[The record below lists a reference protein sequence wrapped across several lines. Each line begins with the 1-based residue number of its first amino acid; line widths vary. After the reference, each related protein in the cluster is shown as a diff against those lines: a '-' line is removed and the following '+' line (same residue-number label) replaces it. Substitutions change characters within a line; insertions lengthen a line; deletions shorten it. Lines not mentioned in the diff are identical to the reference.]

1 MWVLLLSCLW
11 AARSQ
16 ACVVVVRGRATV
28 QARVGGEAR
37 MHAVFVC
44 AQSPLQNSGG
54 EGLVSRDRLADQ
66 DMESGGEAVEA
77 KRGVI
82 LSATLVSWEV
92 DQERLL
98 LPSRVVLSLMHVSLR
113 VQTRIC

>member
-1 MWVLLLSCLW
+1 
-11 AARSQ
+11 
-16 ACVVVVRGRATV
+16 
-28 QARVGGEAR
+28 

-54 EGLVSRDRLADQ
+54 EGLMSRDRLADQ
-66 DMESGGEAVEA
+66 DIESGGEAVEA